1 MGVYRSKKIG
11 LPGGREIE
19 IVFFSDADD
28 EQAGAAWEPG
38 GDDLSAGD
46 ATALVSPWGEPRED
60 LHVCPD
66 CDGDLVHPVRW
77 DASDDDDLWTIERR
91 CPNCGW
97 QTVGRVTQE
106 EAEIFDDTLNEGTEE
121 LLCVLRRMARLNM
134 QADAAR
140 FIDALQQDLIVPMD
154 F

>member
-1 MGVYRSKKIG
+1 MGGYRSKKIG

-19 IVFFSDADD
+19 IVFFSDVDD

-38 GDDLSAGD
+38 DDGLPAGD
-46 ATALVSPWGEPRED
+46 ATALVPPGGEPRED

-66 CDGDLVHPVRW
+66 CEGDMVHPVSW
-77 DASDDDDLWTIERR
+77 DASEDADLWTIERR

-97 QTVGRVTQE
+97 QAVGRFTQD

-121 LLCVLRRMARLNM
+121 LLCVLRRMSRVNM
-134 QADAAR
+134 EGDATR
-140 FIDALQQDLIVPMD
+140 FIDALHQDLIVPMD